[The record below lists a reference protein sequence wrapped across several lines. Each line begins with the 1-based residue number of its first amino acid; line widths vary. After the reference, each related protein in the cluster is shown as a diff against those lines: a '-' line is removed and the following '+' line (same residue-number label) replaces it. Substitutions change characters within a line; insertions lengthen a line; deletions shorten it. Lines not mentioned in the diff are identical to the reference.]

1 MAQPAQIERRNKG
14 MADSLIDG
22 HRSPRKESST
32 SCFPYCSLGKR
43 WKEAQPDAGLPTK
56 TYCNRKEQ
64 RFDDV
69 EKAMTLDNEAVI
81 KLLTSEVPEE

>member
-56 TYCNRKEQ
+56 TYCNRKEASIP
-64 RFDDV
+64 R
-69 EKAMTLDNEAVI
+69 KKPYNGNVI
-81 KLLTSEVPEE
+81 LSVRQMAAWA